1 MDNSA
6 FSSMLGVSVAFG
18 FLGGLCFYSVL
29 GEFIDFVVKK
39 IIKINETLN
48 KTKKVD

>member
-6 FSSMLGVSVAFG
+6 FSSMLTISVLFG

-39 IIKINETLN
+39 ISQIAESRNIS
-48 KTKKVD
+48 KKGD